1 MAGADQPP
9 HRERGH
15 HQGDNYTTP
24 AFEFAS
30 LVEYFA
36 CLVEYDEAGLVLDY
50 PNIALRA

>member
-24 AFEFAS
+24 AFEFA
-30 LVEYFA
+30 